1 MFSRTSRIQS
11 ESRSV
16 GKQASAAMA
25 NVFMDNARAL
35 LARLM
40 EEDDDSSSDEEVNN
54 RAQPRTQR
62 TVGTGATGLTALVV
76 DLTAS
81 DDARDEEEEDARRA
95 DRRGGDTDT
104 DEDKEDD
111 DEASGSDGLI
121 SMTSASGIGSRFR
134 GIIVDDDHSDDDS
147 DDDEVFDVTPAT
159 DMTEPAA
166 APLGGSRIGRKRPQN
181 EMASQ
186 ENSNDVVVVE
196 TKVVFKP
203 QPTECTICIDACTL
217 SGPHRLVALK
227 CGHLF
232 GKLCIERWV
241 LVSLLVF
248 AAGGTV
254 YYSC

>member
-1 MFSRTSRIQS
+1 
-11 ESRSV
+11 
-16 GKQASAAMA
+16 MA

-40 EEDDDSSSDEEVNN
+40 EEDDDSSSDEEGSSRV
-54 RAQPRTQR
+54 QPRAHR
-62 TVGTGATGLTALVV
+62 PVVTGETEPTALVV
-76 DLTAS
+76 DLTVS
-81 DDARDEEEEDARRA
+81 DDARDEEEDARRA
-95 DRRGGDTDT
+95 DRRGGDADT

-111 DEASGSDGLI
+111 DEASDSGGLI
-121 SMTSASGIGSRFR
+121 SMTSASSIGSRFR

-166 APLGGSRIGRKRPQN
+166 APLGDTRISRKRPRN

-248 AAGGTV
+248 AAGGKV